1 MKLGDGKMS
10 VDSLRTDTSDLV
22 LPSTTIGNAKR
33 GSGLLHGSLTVF
45 ASVLSGYFILAA
57 GSLYWL
63 VAGAGAVG
71 SKVFPR
77 SLIGRHPFAWLLGAT
92 ALNVFL
98 TQSVPGFF
106 PDYSNPREIFLEIG
120 FWLSLGLV
128 ARAYLLYTECADT
141 FEGLNDSIAARPLER
156 WLASVLHHPVDA
168 VFTRVWVANSVLMAP
183 MTLLLILPQ
192 TMNYFVIMAYATM
205 LLLGQFPQEIVEH
218 QNIHTR
224 VFAPK
229 IGTRPPIKILLGVLQ
244 FYFEYIFALLTS
256 RAPGF
261 YRVQHVYVHHAE
273 DNGPLDTQTTLPY
286 DRTSFFGFSLH
297 AFWQSLDL
305 VSGCLLLNYL
315 IKKGKKRQVREIIKG
330 LSIWYTFV
338 LGVAAVNPVA
348 ALYLFLSRFLGGP
361 FITLITF
368 YQHGLV
374 DPDEPYEVHGHTIDF
389 VDAEHGNLGFDYHVE
404 HHLKPARHWSHY
416 FEEYTRAV
424 AKDGGHPAIVM
435 QKDQFGPLALMAA
448 LWRKDYAAIARHAR
462 MRDIPENNAEELSR
476 IVGERARPIGAGE
489 RSGIAAG
496 IDTIISRAMAAVLPK
511 SFAV

>member
-1 MKLGDGKMS
+1 MASGAFQSNVEELA
-10 VDSLRTDTSDLV
+10 
-22 LPSTTIGNAKR
+22 LPAEISGGAER
-33 GSGLLHGSLTVF
+33 GSSFLNGLLTAF

-63 VAGAGAVG
+63 VAGAGALG
-71 SKVFPR
+71 ARVFPR
-77 SLIGRHPFAWLLGAT
+77 SLVGRHPLVWLIAAT
-92 ALNVFL
+92 GLTAIL

-106 PDYSNPREIFLEIG
+106 PDYSNPREVLLEIS
-120 FWLSLGLV
+120 FWLSLGIV

-141 FEGLNDSIAARPLER
+141 FDGLNTSIADRPLER

-183 MTLLLILPQ
+183 MTLLLILPN
-192 TMNYFVIMAYATM
+192 TINYFVIMAYATT

-224 VFAPK
+224 VFSPK
-229 IGTRPPIKILLGVLQ
+229 IGASPRVKMLLNALQ
-244 FYFEYIFALLTS
+244 FYFEYVFALLTS
-256 RAPGF
+256 RVPGF

-286 DRTSFFGFSLH
+286 DRTSFFDFSLH
-297 AFWQSLDL
+297 AFWQSVDL
-305 VSGCLLLNYL
+305 VTGCLLINYL
-315 IKKGKKRQVREIIKG
+315 MKKGKKRQLREIIRG
-330 LSIWYTFV
+330 LAIWYAFV
-338 LGVAAVNPVA
+338 LAVAVFNPMAAV
-348 ALYLFLSRFLGGP
+348 YLFLSRFLGGP

-374 DPDEPYEVHGHTIDF
+374 DPDDPHEVHGHTIDF

-416 FEEYTRAV
+416 YEEYLRA
-424 AKDGGHPAIVM
+424 AGKDGGHKAIVM
-435 QKDQFGPLALMAA
+435 QKEQFGPLALMAA
-448 LWRKDYAAIARHAR
+448 LWRKDYAAIARHAHLHDVP
-462 MRDIPENNAEELSR
+462 RDNAEELAR
-476 IVGERARPIGAGE
+476 IVGERARPIGAAE
-489 RSGIAAG
+489 RTGISAR
-496 IDTIISRAMAAVLPK
+496 IDAIVSRVMAVALPK